1 MKSALEKIRLTRK
14 AAAPVTTKKVS
25 LRDRYTEVR
34 RYSEYICEP
43 LATEDYVVQPV
54 EDVSPPKWHLA
65 HTTWFFEEFILAK
78 YYKNYR
84 KFHPQYSFL
93 FNSYYETLGSRVMR
107 PDRGNMSRPTVEEIF
122 QYRGYVDEH
131 MSWLLNDFPEEAK
144 GILET
149 GLNHEQQHQELLFT
163 DIKYILGNN
172 PLFPPY
178 KTDVRETPH
187 TEYNHEYVNIPEGR
201 YQVGHRKTTFA
212 YDNESGAHSVL
223 LKPFDIRK
231 SLVTNKEYLQFM
243 QSGGYVKHE
252 YWLCDGWNWVK
263 EHKVNA
269 PLYWHF
275 IDGAWYRYAMSGLE
289 KVNLEE
295 PVTHISFYEAS
306 AFAEWAGMRLPTEFE
321 WEAAADDIPWGLRW
335 EHTNSAYLPYPGYV
349 KPTGPV
355 GEYNG
360 KFMINTMVLR
370 GASVMTSENHSR
382 KTYRN
387 FFYPSL
393 RWQFNGI
400 RLCKK

>member
-1 MKSALEKIRLTRK
+1 MRSTLEKIRLTKRT
-14 AAAPVTTKKVS
+14 AAPGTPKKLS
-25 LRDRYTEVR
+25 PTERFMKTRRYTEF
-34 RYSEYICEP
+34 ICEP
-43 LATEDYVVQPV
+43 LATEDYVVQPI

-93 FNSYYETLGSRVMR
+93 FNSYYDSIGNRTLR

-131 MSWLLNDFPEEAK
+131 TNWLLKDLPEEAK
-144 GILET
+144 PVLEI
-149 GLNHEQQHQELLFT
+149 GLNHEQQHQELLYT
-163 DIKYILGNN
+163 DIKFILGHN
-172 PLFPPY
+172 PLYPPY
-178 KTDVRETPH
+178 KTDTKETPTVEH
-187 TEYNHEYVNIPEGR
+187 DHDFTTIDEGR
-201 YQVGHRKTTFA
+201 YQIGHKKNTFA
-212 YDNESGAHSVL
+212 YDNEGGAHSVML
-223 LKPFDIRK
+223 QEFSIRN
-231 SLVTNKEYLQFM
+231 SLVTNHEYLQFM
-243 QSGGYVKHE
+243 QAGGYQRHD
-252 YWLCDGWNWVK
+252 YWLGDGWKWVK
-263 EHKVNA
+263 ENHILS

-275 IDGAWYRYAMSGLE
+275 IDGAWYRYSLSGLE

-321 WEAAADDIPWGLRW
+321 WEAAADELRWGLRW
-335 EHTNSAYLPYPGYV
+335 EHTNSAYLPYPGYT
-349 KPTGPV
+349 KPSGPI

-370 GASVMTSENHSR
+370 GASAFTPEGHSR

-387 FFYPSL
+387 FFYPHL